1 MPWGYD
7 ALILEF
13 AGKQWGKSSKK
24 GVKNFTICQFY
35 HYGFTGYVKWNISF
49 FWQNSAVQKYPLKSS
64 FCLTAPGDSFI
75 LNCQCWSV
83 AVERRVTAWVIK
95 ILTNHIPSWKHIWPI
110 REEHSHHLYAVI
122 QWLSTQGRAAN
133 VLRPPVFSFGRLWCD
148 PSCDLDPALIC
159 SWASLCWECED
170 DSLKHISL
178 RIN

>member
-35 HYGFTGYVKWNISF
+35 YYGFAGYAASKVVNARIVKYVKWNISF
-49 FWQNSAVQKYPLKSS
+49 FGQKSAMQKYPLKSS

-83 AVERRVTAWVIK
+83 AVARRVTVRVIK
-95 ILTNHIPSWKHIWPI
+95 ILTNHKLAREDICPI

-122 QWLSTQGRAAN
+122 Q
-133 VLRPPVFSFGRLWCD
+133 
-148 PSCDLDPALIC
+148 
-159 SWASLCWECED
+159 
-170 DSLKHISL
+170 
-178 RIN
+178 